1 MDWIL
6 WSAAALAASLAHVLI
21 DYHVGLY
28 GSASSTA
35 MSFLQATNILLTSL
49 VYACWIASLG
59 LATSGYR
66 SGLLAT
72 LVLTVGWAVVWNGL
86 VGLIVCPPP
95 CRNAFPYQD
104 IAHMSSLIFGAL
116 AVYTTWQK
124 IGDTTGPINAV
135 LTICIIIVMLAA
147 FVVQSV
153 LGLARR

>member
-1 MDWIL
+1 MGWIL

-28 GSASSTA
+28 GRASSTA
-35 MSFLQATNILLTSL
+35 MSSLQATNVLLTCL

-66 SGLLAT
+66 SGLLAS
-72 LVLTVGWAVVWNGL
+72 LVLTVGWATLWNGL

-104 IAHMSSLIFGAL
+104 IAHMSSLIFGGL
-116 AVYTTWQK
+116 AAYTTWQK
-124 IGDTTGPINAV
+124 IGDTTGPV
-135 LTICIIIVMLAA
+135 DPVPTICIIVVVLAA